1 MALRKLQNLQY
12 SRFFV
17 MALEQLHQIFIL
29 FKAALRILHFNG
41 NCKIHKFRV
50 FSSDLYAN
58 ASQCFSLCFVH
69 NNSGGSMGEARGA
82 RPP

>member
-17 MALEQLHQIFIL
+17 MALEQLHQIFT
-29 FKAALRILHFNG
+29 FSKRRFGFYNFNG

-58 ASQCFSLCFVH
+58 ASQCFSLCFV
-69 NNSGGSMGEARGA
+69 SMGETRGA
-82 RPP
+82 RSP